1 MMKLHWSPRSP
12 FVRKVMIVLHETGQ
26 ADAVEL
32 VRTPV
37 AMAEPNLSLIP
48 DNPLIKLPTLVL
60 DDGYS
65 LFDSRVICEYLA
77 TQAPQAADHAL
88 FPAEPQQRLRVLRQ
102 QALGDGFMD
111 ALLLFRQERNKSAE
125 KQTEAWLSAF
135 ALKTE
140 STLRFLE
147 ENAAQTETQGFDM
160 GAITIGCALSYLDYR
175 FADLDWRKQAST
187 LARWH
192 ADVFVKRPSVIATE
206 PAETP

>member
-26 ADAVEL
+26 TDAVEL

-37 AMAEPNLSLIP
+37 AMAEPNLGLIP

-77 TQAPQAADHAL
+77 AHAPDGRGQAL
-88 FPAEPQQRLRVLRQ
+88 FPVDLQQRTRVLRQ

-111 ALLLFRQERNKSAE
+111 ALLLFRQERNKTE
-125 KQTEAWLSAF
+125 DKQTVAWLKSF
-135 ALKTE
+135 ALKTD
-140 STLRFLE
+140 STLDFLQNHVAE
-147 ENAAQTETQGFDM
+147 IETVGFDM

-175 FADLDWRKQAST
+175 FPELNWRRRAPGLAS
-187 LARWH
+187 WH
-192 ADVFVKRPSVIATE
+192 ADVFVSRASVAATE

>member
-12 FVRKVMIVLHETGQ
+12 FVRKVMIVLHETSQVG
-26 ADAVEL
+26 AVEL

-77 TQAPQAADHAL
+77 ARAGQSGLAL
-88 FPAEPQQRLRVLRQ
+88 FPEDAQQRLRVLRQ

-111 ALLLFRQERNKSAE
+111 ALLLYRQERNKTEE
-125 KQTEAWLSAF
+125 KQTAAWLSAF

-140 STLRFLE
+140 ATLDFLQNNVRDIE
-147 ENAAQTETQGFDM
+147 QSGFDM

-175 FADLDWRKQAST
+175 FTDLDWRHRAPD

-192 ADVFVKRPSVIATE
+192 ADVFVTRPSVVATE